1 MHGLTPP
8 EHKAIAQAAPFGLA
22 SRPGTRFPASPPA
35 QGIAG
40 GRTPRTPAG
49 RESDRQFCLRIGRIA
64 VRSLYAELTL
74 YPKPGLVSLRDNGSH
89 DDMTAETF
97 MRSMFALRH
106 YFVRITSAGMRGAS
120 FGVLASLGVEAER
133 RMLAATGG
141 VNTHR
146 GAIFMLGLL
155 CAAAGAA
162 LREQGGALHPAA
174 LRDALRRHWGDAL
187 ARRSQR
193 PPVLP
198 GGIAARRHGL
208 RSASEEAALAFPV
221 LFETALPALNDAL
234 ARGLSPRLARLDTLF
249 HIIAVLDDS
258 NLAHRG
264 GLAGLR
270 DAQRAAQEY
279 LDRGGV
285 ARPEGLLEAQAMAD
299 DFVRRRLSP
308 GGAADTL
315 AAACWIRRVCT
326 GP

>member
-1 MHGLTPP
+1 MRNSALSLAPDARLTP
-8 EHKAIAQAAPFGLA
+8 A
-22 SRPGTRFPASPPA
+22 T
-35 QGIAG
+35 
-40 GRTPRTPAG
+40 
-49 RESDRQFCLRIGRIA
+49 IGRA
-64 VRSLYAELTL
+64 ATLALYDELSLS
-74 YPKPGLVSLRDNGSH
+74 PKPGLVTLIDCGSH
-89 DDMTAETF
+89 DDMDAHTF
-97 MRSMFALRH
+97 MRSLFSLRR
-106 YFVRITSAGMRGAS
+106 YFVQIAEAGS
-120 FGVLASLGVEAER
+120 GVADFSVLEQHGIAAES

-162 LREQGGALHPAA
+162 LREQGGALHPLA
-174 LRDALRRHWGDAL
+174 LREALRQRWGAAL

-193 PPVLP
+193 PSALP
-198 GGIAARRHGL
+198 GGMAARRHGL

-234 ARGLSPRLARLDTLF
+234 ARGLSPRLARLDSLF

-264 GLAGLR
+264 GLSGLR
-270 DAQRAAQEY
+270 EAQRAARDY
-279 LDRGGV
+279 LDRGGI
-285 ARPEGLLEAQAMAD
+285 ARPEGLLEAQAIAD

>member
-1 MHGLTPP
+1 MRNFVLLPAP
-8 EHKAIAQAAPFGLA
+8 DSRLAPAA
-22 SRPGTRFPASPPA
+22 
-35 QGIAG
+35 
-40 GRTPRTPAG
+40 
-49 RESDRQFCLRIGRIA
+49 IGRA
-64 VRSLYAELTL
+64 ATLSLYDELSL
-74 YPKPGLVSLRDNGSH
+74 SPKPGLVTLIDCGSH
-89 DDMTAETF
+89 DDMDAHTF
-97 MRSMFALRH
+97 MRSLFSLRR
-106 YFVRITSAGMRGAS
+106 YFVQIAEAGAAGAD
-120 FGVLASLGVEAER
+120 FAVLERQGIAAEA
-133 RMLAATGG
+133 RMLDATGG

-162 LREQGGALHPAA
+162 LRAHGDALSPQA
-174 LRDALRRHWGDAL
+174 LRDALRRHWGEAL

-221 LFETALPALNDAL
+221 LFETAVPALRKAL
-234 ARGLSPRLARLDTLF
+234 ARGLAPRQARLDALF

-264 GLAGLR
+264 GLAGLH
-270 DAQRAAQEY
+270 DAQRAAQGF
-279 LDRGGV
+279 LDRGGI
-285 ARPEGLLEAQAMAD
+285 ARPEGLEEAQAIAD

-315 AAACWIRRVCT
+315 AAACWIQRVCP
-326 GP
+326 GS